1 MGSFLGSKSGMSSS
15 SSSQEEEEAERL
27 EEQRR
32 QQERQIASELRQF
45 DELLESRDR
54 QRRRQ
59 Y

>member
-1 MGSFLGSKSGMSSS
+1 MNGFMGSGNSS
-15 SSSQEEEEAERL
+15 SSSQEEEEERRA

-45 DELLESRDR
+45 DEILEAKDR